1 MTVVTADLCDANP
14 DKVRVAEPFFSHY
27 GQLPSFTGPAK
38 TLRVFEDNTLVRAT
52 LETPG
57 EGRVLVVDGGGSRR
71 CALLGDNLAQLLHD
85 NGWAGAVIYGCIRD
99 SAEISRMDVGVRA
112 LATHP
117 RQSRKRGEGEQ
128 DIIVEFAGVTI
139 HPGDYIYVDADGV
152 LLSAEEL
159 SIG

>member
-14 DKVRVAEPFFSHY
+14 DKIQVAEPLFTHY
-27 GQLPSFTGPAK
+27 GLRRSFSGPAK
-38 TLRVFEDNTLVRAT
+38 TLRLFEDNTLVRAT

-99 SAEISRMDVGVRA
+99 SAEISGMDVAVRA

-117 RQSRKRGEGEQ
+117 RKSRKRGEGDQ
-128 DIIVEFAGVTI
+128 DVTVGFAGVSI
-139 HPGDYIYVDADGV
+139 RPGDHIYADADGV
-152 LLSAEEL
+152 LVSAEEL
-159 SIG
+159 SA